1 MRGSVSVNGARFRA
15 FANAVLLRT
24 AGGPDRPRLL
34 PAAEVFPAARELEDR
49 FPELKAEIDALMEK
63 RAIPRYGAFDPV
75 RAAQVSE
82 DWKLYYVQMFGVEN
96 ELAARECPMLSH
108 FARSHP
114 EVVNVFVSIL
124 DPGVGLPSHRDPYA
138 GILRCHLG
146 VSVPAVDPP
155 RIRLDRDWYEW
166 KEGEGVV
173 LDVDFEHE
181 VVNDSP
187 EPRVIVIVDFRRP
200 TGPVTDLFNRAC
212 LRRKRKWAPNFVD
225 ASRYDVM
232 HG

>member
-15 FANAVLLRT
+15 FANTVLLRS
-24 AGGPDRPRLL
+24 AGGPGRPRLL
-34 PAAEVFPAARELEDR
+34 PAAEVFPASRDLEAR
-49 FPELKAEIDALMEK
+49 FPEVKAEVDALLAK
-63 RAIPRYGAFDPV
+63 RAIPRYGRFDAV
-75 RAAQVSE
+75 RASQVSE

-96 ELAARECPMLSH
+96 ALAERECPLLLE

-114 EVVNVFVSIL
+114 EVVNVMVSVL

-138 GILRCHLG
+138 GILRYHLG
-146 VSVPAVDPP
+146 VDIPASDPP
-155 RIRLDRDWYEW
+155 RIRLDRDWYQW
-166 KEGEGVV
+166 REGEGVV

-181 VVNDSP
+181 VVNHSS
-187 EPRVIVIVDFRRP
+187 EPRAIVIVDFRRP

-212 LRRKRKWAPNFVD
+212 LRQKRKWAPNFVD